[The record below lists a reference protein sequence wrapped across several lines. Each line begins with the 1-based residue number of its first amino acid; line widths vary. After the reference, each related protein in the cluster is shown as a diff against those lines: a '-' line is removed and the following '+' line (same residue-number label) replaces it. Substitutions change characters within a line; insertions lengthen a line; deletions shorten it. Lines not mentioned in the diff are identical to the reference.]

1 MSINDATPQDWD
13 KVRVTG
19 EPTFEEYM
27 KRLDSKFV
35 YDSTEN
41 YGTEVTADAEDFK
54 GCWSEPLG
62 LELGNDEWLEYPSV
76 GKTDPVNAPIHYN
89 TGSVECIE
97 AIKASMSDTEFKGYL
112 KGNAMKYLWRYDYKG
127 KPVEDL
133 KKAQWYLSRL
143 TEEVE

>member
-1 MSINDATPQDWD
+1 MSINDATPEMWD
-13 KVRVTG
+13 KLKTKYKALV
-19 EPTFEEYM
+19 EE
-27 KRLDSKFV
+27 
-35 YDSTEN
+35 EQQ
-41 YGTEVTADAEDFK
+41 
-54 GCWSEPLG
+54 
-62 LELGNDEWLEYPSV
+62 LEMENDEWLKDDDRQEYFP
-76 GKTDPVNAPIHYN
+76 DPVESPVHYN

-133 KKAQWYLSRL
+133 KKAQWYLARL